1 MKAEA
6 YHIYIDE
13 SCHTPNNG
21 SDVMCIGAIIV
32 SESNYKIFKNELQKI
47 KLEEKTPTEV
57 KWNSLNNN
65 KKQLYARMVDYFF
78 ANDIEFRS
86 VLIKNKSIAEIK
98 DDRDD
103 KNSFYYKSL
112 IELLKNI
119 AAKSNCNYKVYLDF
133 KDTRGKQRLKLLKEE
148 LEAYYQQDYPF
159 ESFKHIHSDE
169 SIFLQLADMFIG
181 AMCFKA
187 RGMHL
192 RDNAS
197 SVRKELITQI
207 EQMSGYDLAD
217 GSEPWE
223 KKFFILDFKL
233 KP

>member
-1 MKAEA
+1 MSNEI

-32 SESNYKIFKNELQKI
+32 PELKYEAYKYGLKHI
-47 KLEEKTPTEV
+47 KLTEKTPTEI
-57 KWNSLNNN
+57 KWNKLNNN
-65 KKQLYARMVDYFF
+65 KAMLYSKIVDYFF
-78 ANDIEFRS
+78 NNEIEFRS
-86 VLIKNKSIAEIK
+86 VLIKNKPQADIK

-103 KNSFYYKSL
+103 RNSFYYKSL
-112 IELLKNI
+112 LELLKNI
-119 AAKSNCNYKVYLDF
+119 AAKTNCSYKVYLDF
-133 KDTRGKQRLKLLKEE
+133 KDTRGKQRLKVLEEE
-148 LEAYYQQDYPF
+148 LKMFYGDIYPF

-169 SIFLQLADMFIG
+169 SIFLQITDLFIG

-187 RGMHL
+187 REMHKKEH
-192 RDNAS
+192 AS
-197 SVRKELITQI
+197 VVRKALVTQI
-207 EQMSGYDLAD
+207 EQLSGYDLDD

-233 KP
+233 KL